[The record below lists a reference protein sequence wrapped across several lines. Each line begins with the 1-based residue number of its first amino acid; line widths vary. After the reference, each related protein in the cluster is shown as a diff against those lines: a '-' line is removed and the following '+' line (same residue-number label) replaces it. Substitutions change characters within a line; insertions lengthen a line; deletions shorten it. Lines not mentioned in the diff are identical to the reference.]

1 MWYCFSLLFVV
12 PGLFFGGVDW
22 VGFWRYIDPS
32 DQNDPFYQKY
42 EIKATDIFGEQSPKF
57 NIWMSLKDNVTIL
70 WSYLIWAFE
79 YFLVKL
85 WSAFNRL
92 PLARWHRLALICDEH
107 WGSGGGILFV
117 NKITASAKAGRLAK
131 KVVELWFW
139 RFASWCLQ
147 QVRLLLRARIYQKW
161 ACMWVRFN

>member
-1 MWYCFSLLFVV
+1 MV
-12 PGLFFGGVDW
+12 PGSFFWGVDW

-32 DQNDPFYQKY
+32 DQNDPYKQKN

-57 NIWMSLKDNVTIL
+57 NIWMRLNDYVNIL

-79 YFLVKL
+79 YFLVKP

-92 PLARWHRLALICDEH
+92 PLARWHRLALIWDEW

-117 NKITASAKAGRLAK
+117 NKIAASAKAGRLAK

-139 RFASWCLQ
+139 RFACVVFAASASASKSKNISKVSLHVSQ
-147 QVRLLLRARIYQKW
+147 I
-161 ACMWVRFN
+161 